1 MTNGE
6 DMENGPAKDI
16 PPWLQPVPEEEL
28 QATSLVSGKLKIAII
43 AGALVI
49 LSLFVAVI
57 FYLYSD
63 TTPSAPIHVEA
74 PKTAVKGR
82 PADRG
87 GMEVEHQD
95 KVIFD
100 QRDGVKTGG
109 EVKLE
114 PQAEMPLEA
123 IPEDQAEE
131 LEDDPIA
138 EAIEAVTEDASPNE
152 AEQSSSVSAEP
163 QAPAAEKTEDPAEQA
178 AAVPSMEN
186 AYRVQLGA
194 FGSEVTAQ
202 RSWRTV
208 RGQFAAYL
216 GDKSVDYEPVQA
228 GDRTLYRLRAGPF
241 ADRASADQVCLAL
254 RAQEQACIVVN
265 P

>member
-28 QATSLVSGKLKIAII
+28 QETSLVSGKLKIAII

-100 QRDGVKTGG
+100 QRDGVQSGG

-123 IPEDQAEE
+123 VPEDQAEE

-138 EAIEAVTEDASPNE
+138 DAIEAVTEKATPDE
-152 AEQSSSVSAEP
+152 AEQSSPVRAAPKTPVAEE
-163 QAPAAEKTEDPAEQA
+163 ADNPAKKEA
-178 AAVPSMEN
+178 AAPSMEN

-194 FGSEVTAQ
+194 YGSEESAQ

-208 RGQFAAYL
+208 RGRFAAYL
-216 GDKSVDYEPVQA
+216 GDKGVDYEPVQA
-228 GDRTLYRLRAGPF
+228 GDRTLYRLRVGPF
-241 ADRASADQVCLAL
+241 EDRASADQVCLAL